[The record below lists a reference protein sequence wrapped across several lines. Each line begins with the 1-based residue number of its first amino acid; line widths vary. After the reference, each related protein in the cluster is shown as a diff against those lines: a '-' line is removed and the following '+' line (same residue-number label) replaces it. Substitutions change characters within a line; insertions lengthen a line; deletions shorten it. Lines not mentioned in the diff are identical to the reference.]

1 MWQWFVESCNDEYNV
16 ACQIDLGSVN
26 CTWKSRIKSLIG
38 LTCPTGWTRHNG
50 KCYEFFV
57 NGEYR
62 RSWKDAVHF
71 CSEIGAQILEIKSE
85 EEQAYISLHNARL
98 AKGICCKNFKI
109 SSLKFDELKILWRLE
124 SWSARFLDWGLEWT
138 RRQWMAAMVWWI

>member
-1 MWQWFVESCNDEYNV
+1 M
-16 ACQIDLGSVN
+16 L
-26 CTWKSRIKSLIG
+26 IKTKIG

-98 AKGICCKNFKI
+98 AKGRRWKNFKI
-109 SSLKFDELKILWRLE
+109 SSRKFEKLKFCDLSKAGVQDFWIGAWNGPGGSGWLQ
-124 SWSARFLDWGLEWT
+124 WSDGSSVQYDQLPLDQERYHQNNQNNLGSF
-138 RRQWMAAMVWWI
+138 